1 MKKALTILLALFLFS
16 CKQDQSCYECT
27 TTITVTITDSEG
39 KNSWSVSDKQ
49 SQCDLTE
56 SEIKEYEI
64 ANKDSVT
71 YINGQVR
78 IDTVT
83 VTTCKK

>member
-1 MKKALTILLALFLFS
+1 MKKVLTILFTLFLFS

-39 KNSWSVSDKQ
+39 KNTWSASDDRTR
-49 SQCDLTE
+49 CDVTE
-56 SEIKEYEI
+56 SEIREFEI
-64 ANKDSVT
+64 ANTDSVT

-83 VTTCKK
+83 VTLCTK